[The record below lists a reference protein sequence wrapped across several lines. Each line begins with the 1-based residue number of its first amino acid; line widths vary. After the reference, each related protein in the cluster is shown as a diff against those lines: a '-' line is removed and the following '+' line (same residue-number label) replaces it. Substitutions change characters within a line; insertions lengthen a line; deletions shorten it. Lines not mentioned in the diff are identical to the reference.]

1 MVDICILEKPVKREK
16 HKISINFFNFIFIF
30 ASLYQLCKCYIPLK
44 STDFGSYQDYEN
56 KNYCS
61 RKIKRRLCKIGNKR
75 VYKKAFA
82 IFQLVCDRNTCRA
95 NFDDSLAEKYKEMEA
110 DKILSHIKSGTYVI
124 TLEILGK
131 MLSSEDFAQ
140 KIKDIASSG
149 VNELA
154 FIIGGANGLHK
165 KVSDIANFKL
175 SFSKMTFTHQMM
187 RIILAEQIYR
197 ASKINANERYHR

>member
-1 MVDICILEKPVKREK
+1 M
-16 HKISINFFNFIFIF
+16 
-30 ASLYQLCKCYIPLK
+30 
-44 STDFGSYQDYEN
+44 
-56 KNYCS
+56 
-61 RKIKRRLCKIGNKR
+61 KIKIIAVGKLKEDYVKSATNEYIKRLSPYFNLSVIEIP
-75 VYKKAFA
+75 AEQ
-82 IFQLVCDRNTCRA
+82 IL
-95 NFDDSLAEKYKEMEA
+95 DDSLAEKYKETEA